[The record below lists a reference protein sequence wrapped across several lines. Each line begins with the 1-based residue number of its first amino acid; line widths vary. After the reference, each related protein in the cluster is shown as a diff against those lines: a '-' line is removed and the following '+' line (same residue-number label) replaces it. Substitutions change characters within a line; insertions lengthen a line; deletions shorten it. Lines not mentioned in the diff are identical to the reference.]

1 MNAIELVLNDVVI
14 SYGQIEIVH
23 KISFTVRESL
33 ITGLIGSNGAGKTT
47 TVRGILGLEKPASG
61 SIVFA
66 GTELAGL
73 STTRIVRQGI
83 GIVPEGR
90 RVFPSLS
97 VFDNLRVGAAS
108 RNVAW
113 GNPDGIRDV
122 FALFP
127 ELERLRRHLAGSL
140 SGGEQQMLAIGRAL
154 MMKPRLLILDEP
166 SMGLAPKV
174 VERIYET
181 LIHLRDKGE
190 TTILIVEQNARTALE
205 ISDYAVVL
213 ESGNIAENGK
223 ASDIIRSKRIR
234 EIYLGA

>member
-1 MNAIELVLNDVVI
+1 MSAIELVLSDVVI
-14 SYGQIEIVH
+14 AYGHIEIVH

-47 TVRGILGLEKPASG
+47 TVRGILGLEKPVSG

-73 STTRIVRQGI
+73 DTTRIVRQGI
-83 GIVPEGR
+83 GFVPEGR
-90 RVFPSLS
+90 RIFPSLS

-108 RNVAW
+108 RNVTW
-113 GNPDGIRDV
+113 GTPDGIQEV
-122 FALFP
+122 CFLFP
-127 ELERLRRHLAGSL
+127 ELERLRRRLAGSL

-154 MMKPRLLILDEP
+154 MMKPQLLILDEP
-166 SMGLAPKV
+166 SMGLAPKI

-181 LIHLRDKGE
+181 LIHLREKGG

-213 ESGNIAENGK
+213 ESGNIVENGR

-234 EIYLGA
+234 QIYLGI